1 VDARFLRRLGRRV
14 TPASLRIG
22 SKEARRRT
30 FLVGATR
37 EAGELRLTLG
47 PVPSCPPGRARAVL
61 DFSDAGQDYWL
72 AGTVAATADGGGELA
87 ELIVDSGPTRRPGR
101 SMRLAPAADVAF
113 AVCIVEVEGG
123 GRQCVPILDIGVR
136 GMRVETSMPLEVG
149 TVLGDLVVIF
159 RREVLRSG
167 EGVVTSCSPA
177 LYPDGRR
184 VYECGVRY
192 RSSGRRQI
200 DTPVGDRMEID
211 DLARVRA
218 ILWAL
223 CDLEYEVT
231 MTGPTGVVRGRML
244 PQRGIDRTRVPEL
257 RCRVDDADRL
267 PVRSGAVVVECS
279 LFGSGYRF
287 YARVSDR
294 RADVLTLSP
303 SPKLREWHRRG
314 EERTTL
320 GPESGA
326 MVSYRH
332 ALTGAR
338 RAHPLV
344 DLSSH
349 GFSFPPGA
357 SDEELWA
364 GLPLK
369 EVRIHFGDLA
379 FRAPEVAIRSV
390 SAGRVSAEMRALPD
404 RDADL
409 MREKLIEH
417 GRDSI
422 RFHDGRGFDELVD
435 FHRSMNLLEDDME
448 ANLAKTLDET
458 RRTWRL
464 AHDRRAGLMRTA
476 IVPWRG
482 GIGATL
488 TSVRAYERTWVFQ
501 HSAVASG
508 AVPAGA
514 GQLHGILM
522 RLAAHRRDGEYIAG
536 AIDTSAKTMHGLVST
551 FFSQSAPAHRGA
563 MRLSLYAAPAG
574 PRRPLDPAVV
584 RRLRGREESLVEHV
598 GARQLDPVCARALSL
613 RAGEIELP
621 ETRAAYAR
629 LGIER
634 GRDAHGAFRD
644 DQCVAVL
651 LRETASPGLCLSGLM
666 SASFLFPVL
675 PGADPDGTRQLALCD
690 LARAAPVPGDPP
702 NRFLFVPTSNDHG
715 PVLAAGF
722 RPIGECTYFALH
734 RLGIVEYQRYIA
746 DKYGLLQARL
756 RRRVAH
762 LPEAA

>member
-1 VDARFLRRLGRRV
+1 VDVRFLRRLGRLV

-37 EAGELRLTLG
+37 HADGLSLTLG
-47 PVPSCPPGRARAVL
+47 PVPGCPTGRARGVL
-61 DFSDAGQDYWL
+61 DFSDGGQNYWV
-72 AGTVAATADGGGELA
+72 AGTVTPDTDGGA
-87 ELIVDSGPTRRPGR
+87 ELILESGPTRRPNR
-101 SMRLAPAADVAF
+101 SMRLSPAADVAF
-113 AVCIVEVEGG
+113 AICIVEVDEG
-123 GRQCVPILDIGVR
+123 GRQCVPVLDIGVR
-136 GMRVETSMPLEVG
+136 GMRVETSMPLAVG
-149 TVLGDLVVIF
+149 TVLADLVVIF

-192 RSSGRRQI
+192 RSTGRRRI
-200 DTPVGDRMEID
+200 DTPVSERAEID
-211 DLARVRA
+211 DLPRVRA

-231 MTGPTGVVRGRML
+231 VSGPTGTFKGRML
-244 PQRGIDRTRVPEL
+244 PQRGSERGRVPEL

-267 PVRSGAVVVECS
+267 PVRSGAVIVECS

-287 YARVSDR
+287 YARVTDR
-294 RADVLTLSP
+294 RADVVTLSP
-303 SPKLREWHRRG
+303 SPKLREWHRRA
-314 EERTTL
+314 EERTAL

-326 MVSYRH
+326 LVSYRH

-369 EVRIHFGDLA
+369 DVRIHLGERA
-379 FRAPEVAIRSV
+379 FRAPAVAIRSV
-390 SAGRVSAEMRALPD
+390 SPSRVSAEMRALPD

-409 MREKLIEH
+409 MREQLIEH
-417 GRDSI
+417 GRDPI
-422 RFHDGRGFDELVD
+422 RFHDGRGFDELVA
-435 FHRSMNLLEDDME
+435 FHRSMNLLEPQME
-448 ANLAKTLDET
+448 ANLAKTIDET

-464 AHDRRAGLMRTA
+464 AHDRSAGLMRTA
-476 IVPWRG
+476 IVPWRA

-501 HSAVASG
+501 HSAVASST
-508 AVPAGA
+508 VPAGA

-536 AIDTSAKTMHGLVST
+536 AIDVGARTMHGLVSS

-563 MRLSLYAAPAG
+563 MRLTLFAAPAA
-574 PRRPLDPAVV
+574 PPRPLDPAVV
-584 RRLRGREESLVEHV
+584 RRLRGREESLVENV
-598 GARQLDPVCARALSL
+598 GARHLDPVCARALSL

-621 ETRAAYAR
+621 QTRAAYAK
-629 LGIER
+629 LGMER
-634 GRDAHGAFRD
+634 GRDAHGAFSG

-666 SASFLFPVL
+666 SAAFLFPVL
-675 PGADPDGTRQLALCD
+675 PGADPDGTKQLALCD
-690 LARAAPVPGDPP
+690 LARASTLPGDPP
-702 NRFLFVPTSNDHG
+702 HRFLFVTTNSNHG
-715 PVLAAGF
+715 PVLAAGW

>member
-1 VDARFLRRLGRRV
+1 MDVRFLRSLCRRV
-14 TPASLRIG
+14 TPASLRVG

-30 FLVGATR
+30 FLTAASR
-37 EAGELRLTLG
+37 EEGDLRLSLG
-47 PVPSCPPGRARAVL
+47 PVPSCPPGRTRAVL
-61 DFSDAGQDYWL
+61 DFSDGGREFWVAGMV
-72 AGTVAATADGGGELA
+72 TPTADGGA
-87 ELIVDSGPTRRPGR
+87 QMIVESGPARRPSR
-101 SMRLAPAADVAF
+101 SVRLVPVADVAF
-113 AVCIVEVEGG
+113 AICVVEVEAG
-123 GRQCVPILDIGVR
+123 GRQCYPILDIGVR
-136 GMRVETSMPLEVG
+136 GLRLETSAPLAVG
-149 TVLGDLVVIF
+149 TVLGDLIVLY

-177 LYPDGRR
+177 LYPDGR
-184 VYECGVRY
+184 VIYECGVRY
-192 RSSGRRQI
+192 RTAGRRRLE
-200 DTPVGDRMEID
+200 TPVSDRVEID

-223 CDLEYEVT
+223 CDLGYEVIVS
-231 MTGPTGVVRGRML
+231 GPTGVVKGQMLQQGGFDRG
-244 PQRGIDRTRVPEL
+244 RVPEL
-257 RCRVDDADRL
+257 RCRVDDSDRL
-267 PVRSGAVVVECS
+267 PVRSGAVTVECS

-287 YARVSDR
+287 YARVTDR
-294 RADVLTLSP
+294 RGDVLTLSP

-314 EERTTL
+314 EERTAL
-320 GPESGA
+320 GPQSGA
-326 MVSYRH
+326 LVSYRH

-338 RAHPLV
+338 RAHPLC

-369 EVRIHFGDLA
+369 DVRIHLGDHA
-379 FRAPEVAIRSV
+379 FKAPEVAIRSV
-390 SAGRVSAEMRALPD
+390 SPSRVSAEMRALPD
-404 RDADL
+404 READL
-409 MREKLIEH
+409 MREQLIEH
-417 GRDSI
+417 GPGQI
-422 RFHDGRGFDELVD
+422 RFHDGRSFDELVA
-435 FHRSMNLLEDDME
+435 FHRSMNLLEHDMD
-448 ANLAKTLDET
+448 ANLATTFDEA

-464 AHDRRAGLMRTA
+464 AHDRSAGLMRTA

-522 RLAAHRRDGEYIAG
+522 RLAAHRSDGEYIAG
-536 AIDTSAKTMHGLVST
+536 AIDTTAKTMHGLVST
-551 FFSQSAPAHRGA
+551 FFGQSAPAHRGA
-563 MRLSLYAAPAG
+563 MRLTLYAAPAG
-574 PRRPLDPAVV
+574 PDRSRDDGVV
-584 RRLRGREESLVEHV
+584 RRLRGREEILVEHV

-621 ETRAAYAR
+621 QTRAAYAKQ
-629 LGIER
+629 GMER
-634 GRDAHGAFRD
+634 GRDAVGAFSG

-666 SASFLFPVL
+666 SASFLLPVL
-675 PGADPDGTRQLALCD
+675 PGADLDGSKQLALCD
-690 LARAAPVPGDPP
+690 LARAARLPGDPP
-702 NRFLFVPTSNDHG
+702 NRFLFVPTNTNHG

-756 RRRVAH
+756 RRRTAH